1 MHEMQGIPNLTIGPF
16 CFIGRCVTGFH
27 HGVLHGLHRPQL
39 SASPAVDAEFTP
51 PRLTPDSTT
60 QGVEPC
66 QGQVTPC
73 PKPPSED
80 SLSSPSVE
88 AEGSFARK
96 DNTSYG
102 IRTRDLR
109 LERAASKTARR
120 TRLVRGFCASV
131 GIVLH
136 PSSFVKQ
143 NLL

>member
-51 PRLTPDSTT
+51 PRLTPERIT

-80 SLSSPSVE
+80 SLSSRSVE

-96 DNTSYG
+96 DKKKNVQRVSQVLRMFSESRINDVGG
-102 IRTRDLR
+102 IDIR
-109 LERAASKTARR
+109 
-120 TRLVRGFCASV
+120 
-131 GIVLH
+131 
-136 PSSFVKQ
+136 
-143 NLL
+143 